1 MDLVESMD
9 HLPSQWINYDGKLLR
24 AESPFLTAAS
34 RAFRYGDG
42 LFETILVRD
51 GHLRLWSYHA
61 DRLFSGLHLLRFP
74 TPSALT
80 SDQLSRQI
88 LDLCQENGFSES
100 SRVRLAV
107 FRGEGGLFDTTDS
120 RPHYVIES
128 APWPPNCLAM
138 NEKGLAIDVFPG
150 GRKACD
156 ELANLKSSN
165 YLVYVLAAL
174 HAKSCGLDD
183 CLVLNSRDRLADSAI
198 ANLFFVQAGQIFTP
212 PLSEGGVAG
221 VMRRH
226 LLERMPSAGYRV
238 EERPVTVA
246 DLLNAEEV
254 FLTNVL
260 RGIRWVASFGEARYH
275 NRFTTAIFRDCIE

>member
-1 MDLVESMD
+1 MSA
-9 HLPSQWINYDGKLLR
+9 QWINYDGKRLP
-24 AESPFLTAAS
+24 ADAPFLTAAS

-51 GHLRLWSYHA
+51 GDIRLWSYHA
-61 DRLFSGLHLLRFP
+61 DRLFGGLRLLRFP
-74 TPSALT
+74 LSSLPSP
-80 SDQLSRQI
+80 DQLSRQI
-88 LDLCQENGFSES
+88 IELCTENSPSGS

-107 FRGEGGLFDTTDS
+107 FRGEGGLFDVADS
-120 RPHYVIES
+120 PPHFVIES
-128 APWPPNCLAM
+128 APWSPNCFIL
-138 NEKGLAIDVFPG
+138 NEQGLSIDVFTG

-165 YLVYVLAAL
+165 YLLYVLAAI

-198 ANLFFVQAGQIFTP
+198 ANLFFVRDGRVVTP

-226 LLERMPSAGYRV
+226 LLEQMPSAGYQV
-238 EERPVTVA
+238 EERPVTTA
-246 DLLNAEEV
+246 DLRSADEV
-254 FLTNVL
+254 FLTNAL

-275 NRFTTAIFRDCIE
+275 NRLTTAIFRDCLK